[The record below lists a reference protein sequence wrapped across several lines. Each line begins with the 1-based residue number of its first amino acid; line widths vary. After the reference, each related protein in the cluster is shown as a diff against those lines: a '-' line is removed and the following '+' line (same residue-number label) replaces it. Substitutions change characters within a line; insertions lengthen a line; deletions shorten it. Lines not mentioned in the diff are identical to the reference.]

1 MIKKLMIY
9 QHHENKFFGACELTI
24 GGVNC
29 KKNNCL
35 LFGAKNKF
43 QKLLPFLILDAYLL
57 LYSLKTSTNC
67 VLTKL

>member
-1 MIKKLMIY
+1 MIKKFMIY
-9 QHHENKFFGACELTI
+9 QYHENNFFDACELSI

-29 KKNNCL
+29 KNINCL

-57 LYSLKTSTNC
+57 LYSLKIDKNC